1 MANKHRK
8 RCSISYVIRK
18 MQIKRSLTISNT
30 GKDVEQ
36 QEFSYIADRN
46 AKWYNNVG
54 RQLDGI
60 LQNIPLA
67 YNPAIF
73 LGIYL
78 KDVKTD
84 VHMKICT
91 QIFTAILTTIAKPW
105 N

>member
-1 MANKHRK
+1 
-8 RCSISYVIRK
+8 

-78 KDVKTD
+78 K
-84 VHMKICT
+84 
-91 QIFTAILTTIAKPW
+91 
-105 N
+105 